1 MLATATIRGDYGNG
15 EARRAALGANY
26 GPVMR
31 IVNQRLNGSA
41 AYAPAASTRS
51 VNVTVRNG
59 DTMSGIAK
67 RTGLWP
73 LSAWSVPSGN
83 INLIYPGNIVTYRGT
98 ATSTSSGS
106 IATGGRVH
114 IVKSGETLSD
124 IFGANGWQ
132 RVAQLNNLA
141 NPNLIYPGQQLR
153 Y

>member
-1 MLATATIRGDYGNG
+1 VSFGN
-15 EARRAALGANY
+15 L
-26 GPVMR
+26 
-31 IVNQRLNGSA
+31 
-41 AYAPAASTRS
+41 
-51 VNVTVRNG
+51 
-59 DTMSGIAK
+59 
-67 RTGLWP
+67 
-73 LSAWSVPSGN
+73 
-83 INLIYPGNIVTYRGT
+83 NLIYPGNIVTYRGT

-114 IVKSGETLSD
+114 IVKSGETLSG